1 MNQLA
6 SSGQLRAS
14 VLRWALVIVPL
25 VLLLGF
31 LSGRVSQSGPDNV
44 WFAALA
50 KPSLYPP
57 PATFGIVWSILYV
70 LMGVAASLIAAARG
84 ASGRALALGLFA
96 VQLLLNLGWSP
107 LFFGI
112 HQISAALYLL
122 IALIVAA
129 VGTLIAF
136 WKVRP
141 VAGMLLLPYCAWL
154 LFASVL
160 NWQILQLNPAADG
173 AQGGAA
179 VTRVQI

>member
-31 LSGRVSQSGPDNV
+31 LSGRVSQSGPDNA

-84 ASGRALALGLFA
+84 ASGRGLALGLFA

-107 LFFGI
+107 LFFGL

-129 VGTLIAF
+129 VATLIAF

-141 VAGMLLLPYCAWL
+141 GAGMLLLPYLAWL

-160 NWQILQLNPAADG
+160 NWQILQLNPSADG
-173 AQGGAA
+173 AQGGGA